1 MIIEWNKLDPYLRKA
16 ESLSVFKTNILK
28 FIRPPPNSV
37 YNCHDPKGFEF
48 LIRFNLG
55 LSYLREHKLKHNF
68 QGTINP
74 LCSYGFDVESIEQFI
89 LHCPQLVNE
98 IINLLSTID
107 NINYKLLEKTDF
119 VLRETLLFGKTT
131 FNITDNTKVFNATIN
146 FILLTNRFDES
157 VI

>member
-74 LCSYGFDVESIEQFI
+74 LCSYGYITEFI
-89 LHCPQLVNE
+89 HSFNSLTTYFTYNLKHFKLDIQKHC
-98 IINLLSTID
+98 
-107 NINYKLLEKTDF
+107 
-119 VLRETLLFGKTT
+119 
-131 FNITDNTKVFNATIN
+131 
-146 FILLTNRFDES
+146 
-157 VI
+157 